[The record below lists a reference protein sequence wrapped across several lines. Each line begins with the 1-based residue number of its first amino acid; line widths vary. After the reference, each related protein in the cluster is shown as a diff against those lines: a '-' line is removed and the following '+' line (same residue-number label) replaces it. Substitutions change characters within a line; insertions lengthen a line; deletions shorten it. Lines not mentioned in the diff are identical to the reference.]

1 MLTATQSAGMLSTAT
16 AKYANVA
23 IDKNQVFRIVA
34 V

>member
-1 MLTATQSAGMLSTAT
+1 MQSAGIMSTVT
-16 AKYANVA
+16 AKHANVA